1 MSTQII
7 SELNKRNFA
16 AKANTSEQRHGV
28 LWDTEEEEVENRRLL
43 RWWNSAAIL
52 KRLNKKLYK

>member
-1 MSTQII
+1 MSIQII

-28 LWDTEEEEVENRRLL
+28 LWDTEEEEVENRRLEMMKF
-43 RWWNSAAIL
+43 SCYTEET
-52 KRLNKKLYK
+52 K